1 MCPQW
6 SPTPASA
13 IMLLFY
19 CNLVPQQQHLNIRT
33 WDFDIFPEKNK
44 AGGSVPAFNAENRDS
59 DVILIGLLLGSLN
72 PLHSLNSHKEKIWK
86 KVL

>member
-13 IMLLFY
+13 IVLLFY
-19 CNLVPQQQHLNIRT
+19 CNLVPQQHLNIRT
-33 WDFDIFPEKNK
+33 SDFDIFPEQNK

-59 DVILIGLLLGSLN
+59 NVILIGLLLGILN
-72 PLHSLNSHKEKIWK
+72 LLHSLNSHKEKIWK